1 MEIITIAA
9 DDHDRLI
16 VHSGKLPRA
25 RLTWGAAGIEIY
37 LLRVNAKNWHRA
49 ANIAMNHAISIHISP
64 RSLQRRG
71 K

>member
-9 DDHDRLI
+9 DDHGRLI

-25 RLTWGAAGIEIY
+25 RIAWGNADIEIY

-49 ANIAMNHAISIHISP
+49 ANLAMNHALSLHIAP
-64 RSLQRRG
+64 RTLQRR
-71 K
+71 